1 MGVGG
6 WEAELGG
13 SETELLVPLD
23 VRSGGVAEESIF
35 SRATQDLVD
44 GFSEQLALE
53 VPDGEVHGADGIAS
67 EAGRAVV
74 DGGVD
79 HHGP

>member
-6 WEAELGG
+6 GEAELGG
-13 SETELLVPLD
+13 SEAELLIPLD
-23 VRSGGVAEESIF
+23 VGAGGVAEESIF

-44 GFSEQLALE
+44 GPAEQLALE
-53 VPDGEVHGADGIAS
+53 VPEGEVHGTDGIAS
-67 EAGRAVV
+67 EASGAVV